1 LLVIGVRAATPSSDD
16 LAWSGRRH
24 DDDNPGAVR
33 GSSSADL
40 FDAVFHAL
48 HDGEQ
53 VAVGFAGPLTTRVD
67 ENQRNLD
74 GAGQE
79 DQAIALLDEAEAAAP
94 GLAGLDRLLGEL
106 GKWRPWTAVSTSLP
120 RWRATTSILVWELL
134 PSSNAAGEDE
144 SLATDTPD
152 LESTVADSGVR
163 GFYELLGTRADR
175 PADVAALPV
184 INLAAAVALRA
195 GLPVD
200 ARQLSEPVLTIAATP
215 PPASE
220 SGQ

>member
-1 LLVIGVRAATPSSDD
+1 LVIGVRAATPSSDD

-24 DDDNPGAVR
+24 DDEKPGAVR

-53 VAVGFAGPLTTRVD
+53 VAVGFGGPLTTRVD
-67 ENQRNLD
+67 EDQGNLD
-74 GAGQE
+74 GAGPE
-79 DQAIALLDEAEAAAP
+79 DRAIALLDEAETAAP

-134 PSSNAAGEDE
+134 PSSNAAGEHDP
-144 SLATDTPD
+144 LATDGSD
-152 LESTVADSGVR
+152 STVADSGVR
-163 GFYELLGTRADR
+163 RFYELLRTRADR
-175 PADVAALPV
+175 PADVAAEPV
-184 INLAAAVALRA
+184 INLAAAAALRA

-200 ARQLSEPVLTIAATP
+200 ARQLSEPVLAIAATATP
-215 PPASE
+215 GE
-220 SGQ
+220 

>member
-1 LLVIGVRAATPSSDD
+1 MVIGVRAATPSSDD

-24 DDDNPGAVR
+24 DDDKPGAVR
-33 GSSSADL
+33 GSSSTEL
-40 FDAVFHAL
+40 FDTVFHAL

-53 VAVGFAGPLTTRVD
+53 VAVGFGGPLTAPVD
-67 ENQRNLD
+67 EDQRNLD

-79 DQAIALLDEAEAAAP
+79 DRAIALLDRAEAGAP

-134 PSSNAAGEDE
+134 PSSNAAGE
-144 SLATDTPD
+144 SGPLTSRTSD
-152 LESTVADSGVR
+152 LGSTVEDSGVR
-163 GFYELLGTRADR
+163 HFFELLRSRAHR
-175 PADVAALPV
+175 RSDVAAEPV

-200 ARQLSEPVLTIAATP
+200 SRQLSEPVLSIAATAP
-215 PPASE
+215 
-220 SGQ
+220 SGE

>member
-1 LLVIGVRAATPSSDD
+1 LVIGVRAATPSSDD

-24 DDDNPGAVR
+24 DDDKPGAVR

-53 VAVGFAGPLTTRVD
+53 VAVGFGGPLTTRVD
-67 ENQRNLD
+67 EDQRNLD
-74 GAGQE
+74 GTGREAR
-79 DQAIALLDEAEAAAP
+79 AIALLDEAEAAAP

-134 PSSNAAGEDE
+134 PGDNAAEETDP
-144 SLATDTPD
+144 LATDAPEPD
-152 LESTVADSGVR
+152 STVADSGVH
-163 GFYELLGTRADR
+163 GFYELLRTRADR
-175 PADVAALPV
+175 LADVATEPV

-200 ARQLSEPVLTIAATP
+200 ARQLSEPVLAIAAT
-215 PPASE
+215 ASPGE
-220 SGQ
+220 

>member
-53 VAVGFAGPLTTRVD
+53 VAVGFGGPLTTRVD
-67 ENQRNLD
+67 EDQRNLE
-74 GAGQE
+74 GTGQE
-79 DQAIALLDEAEAAAP
+79 DRAIALLDEAEAAAP

-134 PSSNAAGEDE
+134 PSDNAAQETDP
-144 SLATDTPD
+144 LATDAAEPD
-152 LESTVADSGVR
+152 STVADSGVHR
-163 GFYELLGTRADR
+163 FYELLRTRADR
-175 PADVAALPV
+175 PTDVATEPV

-200 ARQLSEPVLTIAATP
+200 ARQLSEPVLAIVAT
-215 PPASE
+215 AT
-220 SGQ
+220 SGE

>member
-1 LLVIGVRAATPSSDD
+1 MLVIGVRAANPSSDD

-24 DDDNPGAVR
+24 DDDKPGAVR

-40 FDAVFHAL
+40 FDTVFHAL

-53 VAVGFAGPLTTRVD
+53 VAVGFGGPLTAPVD
-67 ENQRNLD
+67 EDQQNLD

-79 DQAIALLDEAEAAAP
+79 DRAISLLDQAEAGAP

-134 PSSNAAGEDE
+134 PSSNAAGE
-144 SLATDTPD
+144 SNPPTTRTPD
-152 LESTVADSGVR
+152 LDPAAADSGVR
-163 GFYELLGTRADR
+163 RFFELLRSRADR
-175 PADVAALPV
+175 RADVAAEPV

-200 ARQLSEPVLTIAATP
+200 SRQLSEPVLSIAAAAP
-215 PPASE
+215 PGE
-220 SGQ
+220 

>member
-1 LLVIGVRAATPSSDD
+1 LVIGVRAATPSSDD
-16 LAWSGRRH
+16 LTWSGRRH
-24 DDDNPGAVR
+24 DDDKPGAVR

-40 FDAVFHAL
+40 FDTVFHAL

-53 VAVGFAGPLTTRVD
+53 VAVGFGAPLTAPVD
-67 ENQRNLD
+67 EDQQNLD

-79 DQAIALLDEAEAAAP
+79 DRAIALLDQTEAGAP

-134 PSSNAAGEDE
+134 PSSNAAGQSD
-144 SLATDTPD
+144 SLTARTPD
-152 LESTVADSGVR
+152 LDSTAADSGVR
-163 GFYELLGTRADR
+163 RFFELLRTRAEGR
-175 PADVAALPV
+175 ADVAAEPV

-200 ARQLSEPVLTIAATP
+200 SRQLSEPVLSIAAAVRP
-215 PPASE
+215 GE
-220 SGQ
+220 

>member
-1 LLVIGVRAATPSSDD
+1 MVIGVRAATPSSDD

-24 DDDNPGAVR
+24 DDDKPGAVR
-33 GSSSADL
+33 GRSSADL

-53 VAVGFAGPLTTRVD
+53 VAVGFGGPLTTRVD
-67 ENQRNLD
+67 EDQPNLD
-74 GAGQE
+74 GTGREAR
-79 DQAIALLDEAEAAAP
+79 AIALLDQAEAAAP

-134 PSSNAAGEDE
+134 PGDNAAEETDP
-144 SLATDTPD
+144 LATDAPEPD
-152 LESTVADSGVR
+152 STVADSGVH
-163 GFYELLGTRADR
+163 GFYELLRTRADR
-175 PADVAALPV
+175 LADVATEPV

-200 ARQLSEPVLTIAATP
+200 ARQLSEPVLAIAAT
-215 PPASE
+215 ASPGE
-220 SGQ
+220 

>member
-1 LLVIGVRAATPSSDD
+1 MLVIGVRAATPSSDD

-24 DDDNPGAVR
+24 DDDKPGAVR

-53 VAVGFAGPLTTRVD
+53 VAVGFGGPLTTRVD
-67 ENQRNLD
+67 EDQRNLD
-74 GAGQE
+74 GTGREAR
-79 DQAIALLDEAEAAAP
+79 AIALLDEAEAAAP

-134 PSSNAAGEDE
+134 PGDNAAEETDP
-144 SLATDTPD
+144 LATDAPEPD
-152 LESTVADSGVR
+152 STVADSGVH
-163 GFYELLGTRADR
+163 GFYELLRTRADR
-175 PADVAALPV
+175 LADVATEPV

-200 ARQLSEPVLTIAATP
+200 ARQLSEPVLAIAAT
-215 PPASE
+215 ASPGE
-220 SGQ
+220 

>member
-1 LLVIGVRAATPSSDD
+1 LVIGVRAATPSSDD

-24 DDDNPGAVR
+24 DDDKPGAVR

-53 VAVGFAGPLTTRVD
+53 VAVGFAGPLTTRID
-67 ENQRNLD
+67 EEQQNLD
-74 GAGQE
+74 GAGPE
-79 DQAIALLDEAEAAAP
+79 DRAIALLDEAETAAP

-134 PSSNAAGEDE
+134 PSSDAAGESDP
-144 SLATDTPD
+144 LATDGSD
-152 LESTVADSGVR
+152 LDSTVADSGVR
-163 GFYELLGTRADR
+163 GFYELLRTRADR
-175 PADVAALPV
+175 PAGVAAEPV

-200 ARQLSEPVLTIAATP
+200 ARQLSEPVLAIAAT
-215 PPASE
+215 ASTGE
-220 SGQ
+220 

>member
-1 LLVIGVRAATPSSDD
+1 LVIGVRAATPSSDD

-24 DDDNPGAVR
+24 DDDKPGAVR

-53 VAVGFAGPLTTRVD
+53 VAVGFGGPLTTRVD
-67 ENQRNLD
+67 EDQPNLD
-74 GAGQE
+74 GTGREAR
-79 DQAIALLDEAEAAAP
+79 AIALLDQAEAAAP

-134 PSSNAAGEDE
+134 PGDNAAEETDP
-144 SLATDTPD
+144 LATDAPEPD
-152 LESTVADSGVR
+152 STVADSGVH
-163 GFYELLGTRADR
+163 GFYELLRTRADR
-175 PADVAALPV
+175 LADVATEPV

-200 ARQLSEPVLTIAATP
+200 ARQLSEPVLAIAAT
-215 PPASE
+215 ASPGE
-220 SGQ
+220 

>member
-1 LLVIGVRAATPSSDD
+1 MVIGVRAASPSSDD

-24 DDDNPGAVR
+24 DDDKPGAVR
-33 GSSSADL
+33 GSSSAEL
-40 FDAVFHAL
+40 FDTVFHAL

-53 VAVGFAGPLTTRVD
+53 VAVGFGGPLTAPVD
-67 ENQRNLD
+67 EDQRNLD
-74 GAGQE
+74 GAGE
-79 DQAIALLDEAEAAAP
+79 KDRAIALLDQAEATAP

-134 PSSNAAGEDE
+134 PTSNAAGESDPQATGTSNGDSADE
-144 SLATDTPD
+144 
-152 LESTVADSGVR
+152 DSGVR
-163 GFYELLGTRADR
+163 GFFELIRTRGDR
-175 PADVAALPV
+175 PADTAAEPV

-200 ARQLSEPVLTIAATP
+200 ARQLSEQVLAIAATAAP
-215 PPASE
+215 
-220 SGQ
+220 GQ

>member
-1 LLVIGVRAATPSSDD
+1 MLVIGVRAATPSSDD

-24 DDDNPGAVR
+24 DDDKPGAVR

-40 FDAVFHAL
+40 FDTVFHAL

-53 VAVGFAGPLTTRVD
+53 VAVGFGGPLTAPVD
-67 ENQRNLD
+67 EDQRNLD

-79 DQAIALLDEAEAAAP
+79 DRAISLLDQAEAGAP

-134 PSSNAAGEDE
+134 PSSNAAGE
-144 SLATDTPD
+144 SNPLTTRTPD
-152 LESTVADSGVR
+152 LDPTAADSGVR
-163 GFYELLGTRADR
+163 RFFELLRSRADR
-175 PADVAALPV
+175 RADVAAEPV

-200 ARQLSEPVLTIAATP
+200 SRQLSEPVLSIAAAAP
-215 PPASE
+215 PGE
-220 SGQ
+220 

>member
-24 DDDNPGAVR
+24 DDDKPGAVR

-53 VAVGFAGPLTTRVD
+53 VAVGFGGPLTTRVD
-67 ENQRNLD
+67 EDQRNLD
-74 GAGQE
+74 GTGQE
-79 DQAIALLDEAEAAAP
+79 DRAIALLDEAEAAAP

-134 PSSNAAGEDE
+134 PGDNAAEETDP
-144 SLATDTPD
+144 LATDAPEPD
-152 LESTVADSGVR
+152 STVADSGVH
-163 GFYELLGTRADR
+163 GFYELLRTRADR
-175 PADVAALPV
+175 PADVATEPV

-200 ARQLSEPVLTIAATP
+200 ARQLSEPVLAIAAT
-215 PPASE
+215 ASPGE
-220 SGQ
+220 

>member
-1 LLVIGVRAATPSSDD
+1 
-16 LAWSGRRH
+16 
-24 DDDNPGAVR
+24 
-33 GSSSADL
+33 L

-53 VAVGFAGPLTTRVD
+53 VAVGFGGPLTTRVD
-67 ENQRNLD
+67 EDQRNLD
-74 GAGQE
+74 GTGREAR
-79 DQAIALLDEAEAAAP
+79 AIALLDQAEAAAP

-134 PSSNAAGEDE
+134 PGDNAAEETDP
-144 SLATDTPD
+144 LATDAPEPD
-152 LESTVADSGVR
+152 STVADSGVH
-163 GFYELLGTRADR
+163 GFYELLRTRADR
-175 PADVAALPV
+175 PADVATEPV

-200 ARQLSEPVLTIAATP
+200 ARQLSEPVLTVAATATP
-215 PPASE
+215 GE
-220 SGQ
+220 

>member
-1 LLVIGVRAATPSSDD
+1 MVIGVRAATPSSDD

-24 DDDNPGAVR
+24 DDDKPGAVR

-53 VAVGFAGPLTTRVD
+53 VAVGFGGPLTTRVD
-67 ENQRNLD
+67 EDQRNLD
-74 GAGQE
+74 GTGREAR
-79 DQAIALLDEAEAAAP
+79 AIALLDEAEAAAP

-134 PSSNAAGEDE
+134 PGDNAAEETDP
-144 SLATDTPD
+144 LATDAPEPD
-152 LESTVADSGVR
+152 STVADSGVH
-163 GFYELLGTRADR
+163 GFYELLRTRADR
-175 PADVAALPV
+175 LADVATEPV

-200 ARQLSEPVLTIAATP
+200 ARQLSEPVLAIAAT
-215 PPASE
+215 ASPGE
-220 SGQ
+220 

>member
-1 LLVIGVRAATPSSDD
+1 
-16 LAWSGRRH
+16 
-24 DDDNPGAVR
+24 VR

-53 VAVGFAGPLTTRVD
+53 VAVGFGGPLTTRVD
-67 ENQRNLD
+67 EDQPNLD
-74 GAGQE
+74 GTGREAR
-79 DQAIALLDEAEAAAP
+79 AIALLDQAEAAAP

-134 PSSNAAGEDE
+134 PGDNAAEETDP
-144 SLATDTPD
+144 LATDAPEPD
-152 LESTVADSGVR
+152 SAVADSGVH
-163 GFYELLGTRADR
+163 GFYELLLTRGDR
-175 PADVAALPV
+175 PADVATEPV

-200 ARQLSEPVLTIAATP
+200 ARQLSEPVLAIAATP
-215 PPASE
+215 TPGE
-220 SGQ
+220 

>member
-1 LLVIGVRAATPSSDD
+1 MVIGVRAATPSSDD

-24 DDDNPGAVR
+24 DDDKPGAVR

-40 FDAVFHAL
+40 FDTVFHAL

-53 VAVGFAGPLTTRVD
+53 VAVGFGGPLTTPVD
-67 ENQRNLD
+67 EDQRNLD

-79 DQAIALLDEAEAAAP
+79 DRAISLLDQAEAGAP

-134 PSSNAAGEDE
+134 PSSNAAGESDPRPPVNLISMRPPQIRE
-144 SLATDTPD
+144 SAV
-152 LESTVADSGVR
+152 SSNC
-163 GFYELLGTRADR
+163 YE
-175 PADVAALPV
+175 AALIGELMSQP
-184 INLAAAVALRA
+184 N
-195 GLPVD
+195 
-200 ARQLSEPVLTIAATP
+200 Q
-215 PPASE
+215 
-220 SGQ
+220 

>member
-1 LLVIGVRAATPSSDD
+1 MLVIGVRAATPSSDD

-163 GFYELLGTRADR
+163 GFYELLRTRA
-175 PADVAALPV
+175 AASRRRRRTSDQLGCCGSTPGRTAGRCEAV
-184 INLAAAVALRA
+184 IRA
-195 GLPVD
+195 GADDRRNTAPG
-200 ARQLSEPVLTIAATP
+200 E
-215 PPASE
+215 
-220 SGQ
+220 

>member
-1 LLVIGVRAATPSSDD
+1 LVIGVRAATSSSDD

-24 DDDNPGAVR
+24 DDDKPGAVR
-33 GSSSADL
+33 GRSSADL

-53 VAVGFAGPLTTRVD
+53 VAVGFGGPLTTRVD
-67 ENQRNLD
+67 EDQRNLD
-74 GAGQE
+74 GTGQE
-79 DQAIALLDEAEAAAP
+79 DRAIALLDEAEAAAP

-120 RWRATTSILVWELL
+120 RWRATTSILVWELR
-134 PSSNAAGEDE
+134 PSDNAAEETDP
-144 SLATDTPD
+144 LATDAPEPD
-152 LESTVADSGVR
+152 SAVADSGVH
-163 GFYELLGTRADR
+163 GFYELLRTRADR
-175 PADVAALPV
+175 LADVATEPV

-200 ARQLSEPVLTIAATP
+200 ARQLSEPVLAIAAT
-215 PPASE
+215 ASPGE
-220 SGQ
+220 